1 MAKGQAKHQTYV
13 DALNL
18 LGKDLARRAKSK
30 CELSGEP
37 GTLEIVDLEGSDV
50 EPSLEHVVM
59 VSEEVAG
66 YLNGRTVSGGAVR
79 YLENAGGSTEPAI
92 RRAAIRIL
100 ECIDE
105 PWALEAIDNAKSMD
119 G

>member
-30 CELSGEP
+30 CELSGES
-37 GTLEIVDLEGSDV
+37 GTLQIVDLKGSDT
-50 EPSLEHVVM
+50 EPALEHVVM
-59 VSEEVAG
+59 VCEEVAG
-66 YLNGRTVSGGAVR
+66 YLDGRAVSGGAVR
-79 YLENAGGSTEPAI
+79 YLETTVWSTEPAI
-92 RRAAIRIL
+92 RLASVCIL
-100 ECIDE
+100 ERIDE
-105 PWALEAIDNAKSMD
+105 GWAHEAIDNAKSMD

>member
-13 DALNL
+13 DALNR

-37 GTLEIVDLEGSDV
+37 GTLQIFDLEGSDK
-50 EPSLEHVVM
+50 EPDLEHVLM
-59 VSEEVAG
+59 VSEEVAS
-66 YLNGRTVSGGAVR
+66 YLGGKKVSGGNVR
-79 YLENAGGSTEPAI
+79 YLENAVWSTESAI
-92 RRAAIRIL
+92 RRAAICIL
-100 ECIDE
+100 ERIDE